1 MSQWNPFTVT
11 ELLEDLNKAVP
22 FSLAVDWDN
31 SGIQVGNMQDEV
43 KGIYVA
49 LDPTTEV
56 INNCIKDGCNVL
68 LTHHPLLF
76 DKPKQITNENYVGR
90 RVLKLLNNRVS
101 CISMHTNFDVAVMGP
116 LVAERFPYKSVDT
129 LSEDGMGTIGVLNAP
144 MQLKALAN
152 HTKTVFGLPSVS
164 FYGNP
169 GLSVSKLAV
178 LPGSGHDEIDNAK
191 AKGADVLITGDVSHH
206 NGLDALEKGLCIIDA
221 GHYGLE
227 YVFTDY
233 MADYL
238 INTFPRIYVGKAQ
251 ARFPYHTI

>member
-1 MSQWNPFTVT
+1 MNQWNPFNVK
-11 ELLEDLNKAVP
+11 ELLEDLNKSFP
-22 FSLAVDWDN
+22 LSLASEWDN

-49 LDPTTEV
+49 LDPTSEV
-56 INNCIKDGCNVL
+56 INAAIKDGCNVL

-76 DKPKQITNENYVGR
+76 NQPKQVTNENYIGR

-116 LVAERFPYKSVDT
+116 LVAERFPYKSVDA
-129 LSEDGMGTIGVLNAP
+129 LDEEGIGTIGVLSAP

-152 HTKTVFGLPSVS
+152 HTKTVFGLPFVNY
-164 FYGNP
+164 YGNP
-169 GLSVSKLAV
+169 GLTINKVAIV
-178 LPGSGHDEIDNAK
+178 PGSGHDDIDIAK
-191 AKGADVLITGDVSHH
+191 AKGADVLITGDISHH
-206 NGLDALEKGLCIIDA
+206 QGLDALEKGLCVIDA

-227 YVFTDY
+227 YVFTEY

-238 INTFPRIYVGKAQ
+238 VNAYPRVYVGKAQ
-251 ARFPYHTI
+251 PRFPFHTV